1 MSSKLTAPKF
11 ALNSQWTRTLSEALR
26 PHIKHGKE
34 YYAKLSGRERV
45 LVLFGA
51 LALSISAL
59 YLVYSPI
66 EEAFVIQSQALNDV
80 SLKLQNVSAALARHQ
95 KLRARREEV
104 EREFREVEI
113 AEGALSYLEE
123 LVKTKAG
130 VLNPQISPRDIRE
143 FGSDYEQAPFLIRF
157 PIVDLARLVQF
168 LETLVNGPKPFIL
181 ASLDI
186 KRRPAGDSLDV
197 ELEVSSIRRK
207 KFQVDG

>member
-1 MSSKLTAPKF
+1 MSPSKWTKQLSDRFQPQIQQA
-11 ALNSQWTRTLSEALR
+11 SQ
-26 PHIKHGKE
+26 
-34 YYAKLSGRERV
+34 YFAKLSGREKILV
-45 LVLFGA
+45 LVAAIGILFSGA
-51 LALSISAL
+51 
-59 YLVYSPI
+59 YLIYSPI
-66 EEAFVIQSQALNDV
+66 EEAFLEQSRQLEDTARN
-80 SLKLQNVSAALARHQ
+80 LQNVSAALARYK
-95 KLRARREEV
+95 KLGARREEV

-130 VLNPQISPRDIRE
+130 VLNPQISPKDMRD
-143 FGSDYEQAPFLIRF
+143 FGSEYEQAPFLIRF

-207 KFQVDG
+207 KLTSDG